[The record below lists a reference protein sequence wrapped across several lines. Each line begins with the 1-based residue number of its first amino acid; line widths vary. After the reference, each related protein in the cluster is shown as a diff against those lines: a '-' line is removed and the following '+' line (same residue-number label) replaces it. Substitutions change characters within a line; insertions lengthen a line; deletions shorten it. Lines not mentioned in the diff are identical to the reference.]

1 MTNAAMW
8 AAALKTDVRSLQ
20 GAIDDGA
27 DVNFQ
32 GKVGGDTALHI
43 VCSSMNNNID
53 LSATNQKVLDVVK
66 ILILA
71 KADLSIKNN
80 VGNTALDIAKRKK
93 YTAVAELLM
102 DPHSVEP
109 PPPPTPPPT
118 PPKRLEEC
126 EGDELL
132 DRAHDAVQRAE
143 QAEQRAVEA
152 EQKAAALEEQNRKLM
167 AQLGLEYNLPDI
179 TGKHQPLQ
187 PLQLSAGQGD
197 ARNFNIA
204 GQMEMDH
211 LVSAV
216 DTMQGGNKQQLQP
229 LRRQPGQSLGHV
241 VDNGQGQRNQLQ
253 PSASAPALSSLP
265 QGPEALL
272 KQMLQRGDINFKE
285 YKEQLAKLKQ

>member
-1 MTNAAMW
+1 
-8 AAALKTDVRSLQ
+8 VY
-20 GAIDDGA
+20 G
-27 DVNFQ
+27 
-32 GKVGGDTALHI
+32 
-43 VCSSMNNNID
+43 
-53 LSATNQKVLDVVK
+53 
-66 ILILA
+66 
-71 KADLSIKNN
+71 
-80 VGNTALDIAKRKK
+80 
-93 YTAVAELLM
+93 
-102 DPHSVEP
+102 
-109 PPPPTPPPT
+109 
-118 PPKRLEEC
+118 
-126 EGDELL
+126 
-132 DRAHDAVQRAE
+132 
-143 QAEQRAVEA
+143 
-152 EQKAAALEEQNRKLM
+152 AALEEQNRKLM